1 MQYYEPLGRSLF
13 LPNTDQPMP
22 NQQQSAE
29 EIFEAALDLPDEQR
43 PAYVVQ
49 ACRGSSE
56 LREDVE
62 RLLRDYQRMGGF
74 LDNSPVG
81 AKKEDVP
88 QFIGQTLTAGQK
100 LGRYTVIESI
110 GSGGMGAVYRARDEK
125 LERFVAIKIL
135 SPGLVTDDDSRRRF
149 RKEALALAKLSHP
162 HIAAVYDVG
171 EQDSVDYL
179 VMECVP
185 GQTLSATSKA
195 GRLSVERA
203 TSILLEIA
211 GALEEAHEQGVIHRD
226 LKPANVMITPRG
238 HPKVL
243 DFGIAKLL
251 APLAPDATASLETS
265 FLIGTP
271 LYMSPE
277 QAQGNP
283 VDARTD
289 LWSLGVIYFQ
299 LLTCRTPFEGDS
311 NIAILHAIISDPLTP
326 LRLLRPDAPQLAN
339 QIIGRCLQK
348 DPANRYQSAAE
359 IIRDASALLAQG
371 SSSSQGLTPKRQ
383 SRTITFAAVAA
394 LVLTILATVW
404 FFHRSSRRQ
413 WAREEAVP
421 QIASLTAA
429 GKPLAAFGLLE
440 KAQGYLPGDPA
451 IKRLADQNTL
461 VASITSS
468 PAAATAAIQDYATP
482 DGLWRVLGTT
492 PLNGIT
498 LPKGFFRWK
507 LSSPAAGDLVEG
519 LPSSKSINF
528 ALDAQQASPAGM
540 VPVNGD
546 TWIEM
551 IAFIGFVGPYEI
563 PPFYLDR
570 LEVTN
575 RDYQKFVDSG
585 GYAKK
590 EFWTEKFIRDGHE
603 IPWTEAVVAF
613 RDSTNR
619 PGPAGWVAGHYAE
632 GQANLPVSGVS
643 WFEASA
649 YAKFVGKSLP
659 VLPQWYM
666 AAPPDDSRY
675 IVPVSNMP
683 GNALAPVGAYKGV
696 GPYGTYDMAGN
707 VREWVINAD
716 DNDNRF
722 ILGGSWKSPSYF
734 SYSPETLSPFDRSQE
749 NGFRC
754 VKNTVPLPPAAVAP
768 IKRIEARDFSKY
780 KPASDDVFHA
790 YQMMYASSTSPLNAV
805 DGGVVNETAD
815 WREKKVTIDTG
826 YRGERIAVYL
836 FLPRHVRP
844 PYQTVLFF
852 PSARVDFIADNK
864 NGTALG
870 DIEFFDYVIQSGRA
884 VAYPIYQ
891 DTYERRLQY
900 SLPGGS
906 QAIQLTTDR
915 YKDAARTLDYLATRS
930 DIDNSKLAYLGVSMG
945 SAEGVIYA
953 TLLQDHLK
961 TSIFLDGGFFL
972 DPPPPGGDQADFA
985 PRMKKPV
992 LMVNGRYDY
1001 VFSVNLAQDP
1011 MFNMLGTPPTDKQH
1025 LVLET
1030 SHDVTE
1036 QRPQLVKAV
1045 LDWLDRYLGQVNE

>member
-1 MQYYEPLGRSLF
+1 MA
-13 LPNTDQPMP
+13 
-22 NQQQSAE
+22 NQEQSAE
-29 EIFEAALDLPDEQR
+29 EIFGAALDLPSER
-43 PAYVVQ
+43 RSEYLMQ
-49 ACRGSSE
+49 ACGESTE
-56 LREDVE
+56 LRGHVE
-62 RLLRDYQRMGGF
+62 RLLVDYERMGSFMAGP
-74 LDNSPVG
+74 LLA
-81 AKKEDVP
+81 AKSDDAAP
-88 QFIGQTLTAGQK
+88 GTGPILSAGQK
-100 LGRYTVIESI
+100 LGRYTVIEPI

-135 SPGLVTDDDSRRRF
+135 APGLVTGDETRRRF

-171 EQDSVDYL
+171 EQDGVDYL
-179 VMECVP
+179 VMECVA
-185 GQTLSATSKA
+185 GQTLSATLKSGA
-195 GRLSVERA
+195 LTVERA

-226 LKPANVMITPRG
+226 LKPANVMITPKG
-238 HPKVL
+238 HVKVL

-251 APLAPDATASLETS
+251 APLAPDATASMETG

-277 QAQGNP
+277 QAQGNS

-299 LLTCRTPFEGDS
+299 LLTGRTPFEGDS
-311 NIAILHAIISDPLTP
+311 NIAILHAIISEPP
-326 LRLLRPDAPQLAN
+326 KSLRALREDAPALAN
-339 QIIGRCLQK
+339 QIVGRSLQK
-348 DPANRYQSAAE
+348 DVDSRYQSASE
-359 IIRDASALLAQG
+359 MMLEGSALLVQI
-371 SSSSQGLTPKRQ
+371 SSSSHGVAAKRQ
-383 SRTITFAAVAA
+383 SRAIAVAA
-394 LVLTILATVW
+394 IAALLLTIVAAIW
-404 FFHRSSRRQ
+404 FFHRSSKRQ

-421 QIASLTAA
+421 QIASLIAE

-440 KAQGYLPGDPA
+440 KAQSYLPGDPE
-451 IKRLADQNTL
+451 IKHLADQNTL
-461 VASITSS
+461 VGSVISS
-468 PAAATAAIQDYATP
+468 PSGATAAIQDYETP
-482 DGLWRVLGTT
+482 DGPWRVLGTT
-492 PLNGIT
+492 PLNGVI

-507 LSSPAAGDLVEG
+507 VSSPAAEDLVEG
-519 LPSSKSINF
+519 LPVAESMNF
-528 ALDAQQASPAGM
+528 AIDAQHGAPAGM
-540 VPVNGD
+540 VPVPGQNWVG
-546 TWIEM
+546 I
-551 IAFIGFVGPYEI
+551 IAFIGSIGPFRI

-570 LEVTN
+570 FEVTN

-590 EFWTEKFIRDGHE
+590 EYWNEKFIRDGRE
-603 IPWTEAVVAF
+603 IPWTEAVAAF
-613 RDSTNR
+613 RDTTNR

-632 GQANLPVSGVS
+632 AQADLPVSGVS

-649 YAKFVGKSLP
+649 YAAFAGKSLP
-659 VLPQWYM
+659 VLQQWYM
-666 AAPPDDSRY
+666 GASLDESRY
-675 IVPVSNMP
+675 IVAMSNIP
-683 GNALAPVGAYKGV
+683 GKALAPVGAYKGV

-707 VREWVINAD
+707 VREWVTNAD
-716 DNDNRF
+716 ENDSRF

-734 SYSPETLSPFDRSQE
+734 YYSPEALSPFDRSQE

-754 VKNTVPLPPAAVAP
+754 VKNIVPLSPSAVAP

-790 YQMMYASSTSPLNAV
+790 YQVMYASSTSPLNAI
-805 DGGVVNETAD
+805 DGGVVSETAD
-815 WREKKVTIDTG
+815 WREERVTLDTG

-836 FLPRHVRP
+836 FLPKKVRP

-852 PSARVDFIADNK
+852 PSARVYDIPDNK

-870 DIEFFDYVIQSGRA
+870 DIEFFDYIIQSGRA

-891 DTYERRLQY
+891 DTYERRLRY
-900 SLPGGS
+900 SLPAGS
-906 QAIQLTTDR
+906 QAIQLTTDL

-930 DIDNSKLAYLGVSMG
+930 DIDNSRLAYLGVSMG
-945 SAEGVIYA
+945 SAGGIIYA
-953 TLLQDHLK
+953 TLLQDRLK
-961 TSIFLDGGFFL
+961 TAIFLDGGYFL

-1001 VFSVNLAQDP
+1001 VFSVNLSQDP
-1011 MFNMLGTPPTDKQH
+1011 MFNMLGTPLKDKQH
-1025 LVLET
+1025 IVLET

-1045 LDWLDRYLGQVNE
+1045 LDWLDRYLGPVNE

>member
-1 MQYYEPLGRSLF
+1 MANEE
-13 LPNTDQPMP
+13 
-22 NQQQSAE
+22 QSAE
-29 EIFEAALDLPDEQR
+29 EIFGTALDLPLEQR
-43 PAYVVQ
+43 SEYVVR
-49 ACRGSSE
+49 ACGGSTE
-56 LREDVE
+56 LRGHVE
-62 RLLRDYQRMGGF
+62 RLLVDYERMGSFMGNP
-74 LDNSPVG
+74 LLAARADDTTHGTGGV
-81 AKKEDVP
+81 
-88 QFIGQTLTAGQK
+88 LTAGQK
-100 LGRYTVIESI
+100 LGRYTVIEPI

-135 SPGLVTDDDSRRRF
+135 SPGLVTGDEARRRF

-171 EQDSVDYL
+171 EQDGVDYL
-179 VMECVP
+179 VMECVA
-185 GQTLSATSKA
+185 GQTLSATLKS
-195 GRLSVERA
+195 GPLTVERA
-203 TSILLEIA
+203 TSIVLEIA

-226 LKPANVMITPRG
+226 LKPANVMITPKG
-238 HPKVL
+238 HVKVL

-251 APLAPDATASLETS
+251 APLAPDATASMETG

-299 LLTCRTPFEGDS
+299 MLTDRTPFEGEN
-311 NIAILHAIISDPLTP
+311 NIALLHAIISEPP
-326 LRLLRPDAPQLAN
+326 ASLRALRPDAPQLAN
-339 QIIGRCLQK
+339 QMIYRSLQK
-348 DPANRYQSAAE
+348 DPGSRYQSASE
-359 IIRDASALLAQG
+359 IIREGSELPAQI
-371 SSSSQGLTPKRQ
+371 SSSSQGLAAKRQ
-383 SRTITFAAVAA
+383 SRTIAVAA
-394 LVLTILATVW
+394 IAALLVTIVAAVW
-404 FFHRSSRRQ
+404 FFHRSSKRQ

-421 QIASLTAA
+421 RIAGLVAE

-440 KAQGYLPGDPA
+440 KAQAYLPGDPK
-451 IKRLADQNTL
+451 IKQLADQNTL

-468 PAAATAAIQDYATP
+468 PSGATAAIQDYSAPDTP
-482 DGLWRVLGTT
+482 WRVLGST
-492 PLNGIT
+492 PLTNVT
-498 LPKGFFRWK
+498 LPNGYFRWK
-507 LSSPAAGDLVEG
+507 ISSPGAEDMIEG
-519 LPSSKSINF
+519 LRAEKTMNF
-528 ALDAQQASPAGM
+528 ALDAQHAAPAGM
-540 VPVNGD
+540 VPVPGENWVG
-546 TWIEM
+546 I
-551 IAFIGFVGPYEI
+551 IAFIGSVGPFRI
-563 PPFYLDR
+563 PSFYMDR
-570 LEVTN
+570 FEVTN

-590 EFWTEKFIRDGHE
+590 EYWTEKFIRDGRE
-603 IPWTEAVVAF
+603 IPWTEAVAAF
-613 RDSTNR
+613 RDTTNR

-632 GQANLPVSGVS
+632 GQEDLPVSGVS

-649 YAKFVGKSLP
+649 YAAFVGKSLP
-659 VLPQWYM
+659 VLQQWYM

-683 GNALAPVGAYKGV
+683 GNALAPVGSHKGV

-707 VREWVINAD
+707 VREWVVNAD

-734 SYSPETLSPFDRSQE
+734 SYSPEALSPFDRSQE

-754 VKNTVPLPPAAVAP
+754 VKTTTPLPPSAVAP
-768 IKRIEARDFSKY
+768 IKRIEARDFSKH

-790 YQMMYASSTSPLNAV
+790 YQIMYSSSTSPLNAS

-815 WREKKVTIDTG
+815 WREEKVTLDTG

-836 FLPRHVRP
+836 FLPKHVRP

-852 PSARVDFIADNK
+852 PSARVYYIADNK
-864 NGTALG
+864 NGAALG
-870 DIEFFDYVIQSGRA
+870 DIQFFDYIIQSGRA
-884 VAYPIYQ
+884 VAYPIFQ
-891 DTYERRLQY
+891 DTYERRLRY

-930 DIDNSKLAYLGVSMG
+930 DIDNGKLAYLGVSMG

-953 TLLQDHLK
+953 TLLQDRLK
-961 TSIFLDGGFFL
+961 TAIFLDGGYFL

-1001 VFSVNLAQDP
+1001 VFSLNLAQDP
-1011 MFNMLGTPPTDKQH
+1011 MFDMLGTPPKDKQH
-1025 LVLET
+1025 IVLET
-1030 SHDVTE
+1030 PHDVTE
-1036 QRPQLVKAV
+1036 DRPKLVKGV
-1045 LDWLDRYLGQVNE
+1045 LDWLDLYLGRVNE